1 MGGMGGMPG
10 MGGPGDSD
18 DDEDEEEAAG
28 EPVKAEAAKH
38 DDGLGD
44 LDGEAEK

>member
-1 MGGMGGMPG
+1 MPG
-10 MGGPGDSD
+10 MGGPDSD
-18 DDEDEEEAAG
+18 DDEEEEA
-28 EPVKAEAAKH
+28 EAEGAPTKDENAKH

>member
-1 MGGMGGMPG
+1 MEGMGGMPE
-10 MGGPGDSD
+10 GPDSD
-18 DDEDEEEAAG
+18 DDEEEAEQEGAPTKPG
-28 EPVKAEAAKH
+28 